1 MEEWKNVI
9 GYEGLYEVSNTGQ
22 VRSLDRYVKYS
33 NGRIHLHKGKV
44 LSPVKDKDGYLAVF
58 LSCNGKQKTIR
69 IHRLVAQ
76 VFIENPDNLPEV
88 NHLDEDKTNNRV
100 DNLEFCDHKYNVNYG
115 HRIENAINTR
125 VKNGYADPDF
135 IGFGLNEKEYM
146 KEYGRIYYEKNK
158 DKFKEYR
165 RIYYERNIE
174 KSNEYNKRYY
184 QEHKKELCE
193 KNKERTK
200 EWRENNREKY
210 NEWQREYR
218 LKKKNKQNIF

>member
-33 NGRIHLHKGKV
+33 NGRICLHKGKV
-44 LSPVKDKDGYLAVF
+44 LSPAKDKYGYLAVV
-58 LSCNGKQKTIR
+58 LSCNGKQKTIK

-76 VFIENPDNLPEV
+76 AFIENPDNLPEV
-88 NHLDEDKTNNRV
+88 NHLDEDKTNNNV
-100 DNLEFCDHKYNVNYG
+100 DNLEWCTTKYNSNYG
-115 HRIENAINTR
+115 HRTENAINTR
-125 VKNGYADPDF
+125 VKNGYADPNF

-146 KEYGRIYYEKNK
+146 KEYSRIYYEKNIE
-158 DKFKEYR
+158 KFKEYSK
-165 RIYYERNIE
+165 I
-174 KSNEYNKRYY
+174 YY
-184 QEHKKELCE
+184 QEHKKELDE
-193 KNKERTK
+193 KSKERNK